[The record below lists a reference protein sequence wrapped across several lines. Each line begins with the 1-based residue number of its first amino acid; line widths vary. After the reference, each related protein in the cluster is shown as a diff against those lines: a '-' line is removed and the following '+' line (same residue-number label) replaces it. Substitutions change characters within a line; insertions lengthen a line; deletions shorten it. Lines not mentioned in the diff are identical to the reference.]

1 MPLINDTDEEK
12 IVNNYD
18 RIAQLVVIPFLP
30 LNFIETSE
38 VLLETK
44 RADFLALAHLV
55 EINN

>member
-1 MPLINDTDEEK
+1 MPLFNDTDEEK

-44 RADFLALAHLV
+44 RADSGFGSSGR
-55 EINN
+55 N